1 MQAKRFRDQVQLG
14 FWRATVG
21 LLSRARPLRPL
32 IAKTAQALET
42 RPQPNKVLV
51 AGGAWVLGLLLGL
64 FAATWWF

>member
-1 MQAKRFRDQVQLG
+1 M
-14 FWRATVG
+14 G

-51 AGGAWVLGLLLGL
+51 AGGGWVLGLLLGL
-64 FAATWWF
+64 FAAVWWL